1 MKQSLPFY
9 KKFAIIAQTDA
20 AIWHSTILKN
30 LQASPYI
37 YQINQPNKAGII
49 MSIINT
55 TDANFDQDVLQAD
68 KPVLVD
74 FWAAWCG
81 PCKAIAPTLEELAD
95 DYAGRAQIVKVNV
108 DDNPEVAARFGI
120 RSIPTLFVFKGGEKV
135 DTIVGSRPKSEFAA
149 LLDKHL

>member
-1 MKQSLPFY
+1 
-9 KKFAIIAQTDA
+9 
-20 AIWHSTILKN
+20 
-30 LQASPYI
+30 
-37 YQINQPNKAGII
+37 

-55 TDANFDQDVLQAD
+55 TDATFAQDVLESD

-81 PCKAIAPTLEELAD
+81 PCKAIAPALEELAA
-95 DYAGRAQIVKVNV
+95 DYEGRASIVKVNV
-108 DDNPEVAARFGI
+108 DDNPETAARFGI
-120 RSIPTLFVFKGGEKV
+120 RSIPTLFVFKNGEKV